1 MIIEYTNDKGQRRRD
16 YIQETERICYIIIE
30 DEQTVTMKIKREGPA
45 KTYHLDKTDK
55 DANFMRDFQQVKF
68 RRDMD
73 TIVHYQLTDLYQTLS
88 FDDYG
93 RFDIYRKEDGY
104 DKTIIINNEKLKH
117 FEFKKEADVT
127 HIISK
132 KYKIK

>member
-16 YIQETERICYIIIE
+16 YIQEIERICYIIIE
-30 DEQTVTMKIKREGPA
+30 DEQTIKMKIKREGPA
-45 KTYHLDKTDK
+45 KTYHLDKPDE
-55 DANFMRDFQQVKF
+55 DANFMHDYQQVEF
-68 RRDMD
+68 IDMNAV
-73 TIVHYQLTDLYQTLS
+73 VHYQLTDLYQTLS
-88 FDDYG
+88 FFDYG

-117 FEFKKEADVT
+117 FEFKKEADTT
-127 HIISK
+127 HITSK